1 MTRTGSALAALAAM
15 LLSVTALVAGAGPA
29 SAASPGASCARH
41 ERVSTSITGIT
52 ENKTGLT
59 LKRTYLEKG
68 LLNTWGDEPAWL
80 IVPKGDDGWCS
91 YADVFGTAMKV
102 VYSIGNGSQVTF
114 EAWRYREGPVG
125 SRCSVEGPDAAAYR
139 CTTHITDTNTRHP
152 RVVRAQTDP
161 LTPRRCQA

>member
-1 MTRTGSALAALAAM
+1 MTRFRAPLATGAAVAVM
-15 LLSVTALVAGAGPA
+15 MVSLVAGAGPA
-29 SAASPGASCARH
+29 TAASPGASCARH

-68 LLNTWGDEPAWL
+68 VLNTWGDEPAWL
-80 IVPKGDDGWCS
+80 IAAHKDDGWCS

-102 VYSIGNGSQVTF
+102 VYDIGNGSQATF

-125 SRCSVEGPDAAAYR
+125 SRCSVEGPEAVAYR
-139 CTTHITDTNTRHP
+139 CTTHITDTNTRRIHVWFALRP
-152 RVVRAQTDP
+152 IR
-161 LTPRRCQA
+161 

>member
-1 MTRTGSALAALAAM
+1 MARRRLALAATAAM
-15 LLSVTALVAGAGPA
+15 GAAAVMGAASVAAAGPA

-68 LLNTWGDEPAWL
+68 ALNTWGDEPAWL
-80 IVPKGDDGWCS
+80 ISPHKDDGWCS
-91 YADVFGTAMKV
+91 YADYFGTAMKV
-102 VYSIGNGSQVTF
+102 VYDIGNGSHVTF

-125 SRCSVEGPDAAAYR
+125 SRCSVEGPEAAAYR
-139 CTTHITDTNTRHP
+139 CTTHITDTNTRRILVWFALRP
-152 RVVRAQTDP
+152 MR
-161 LTPRRCQA
+161 